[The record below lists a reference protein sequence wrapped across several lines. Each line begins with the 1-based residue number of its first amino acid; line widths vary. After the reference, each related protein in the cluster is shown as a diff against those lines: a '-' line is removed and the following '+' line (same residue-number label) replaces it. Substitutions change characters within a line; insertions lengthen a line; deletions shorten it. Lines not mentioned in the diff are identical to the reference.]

1 MNNEQQDIH
10 PTKKKEIIIPKGKT
24 RVGKCSWCGK
34 HALLYNMGAYDF
46 CLECVIATQQ
56 QDKIPEDRVNLRLH
70 EGSPKNYDKRG
81 TRGYYD
87 NGTSSIVIQNHKN
100 DTPYETVLFI
110 SHESIHYTLHHIGL
124 MIESYQFDRLA
135 YNTWDTEISH
145 GYILTKEDQEFFL
158 KEVK

>member
-1 MNNEQQDIH
+1 MNH
-10 PTKKKEIIIPKGKT
+10 TKIIIPKGKT
-24 RVGKCSWCGK
+24 KIGNCSCCGK
-34 HALLYNMGAYDF
+34 HDLLFNMGAYNY
-46 CLECVIATQQ
+46 CLKCVIRTQQ
-56 QDKIPEDRVNLRLH
+56 QENIPENRLNLRLH
-70 EGSPKNYDKRG
+70 EGSPKNYDNRG
-81 TRGYYD
+81 TRGYYHND
-87 NGTSSIVIQNHKN
+87 SSSIVIQNHKN

-135 YNTWDTEISH
+135 YALGWNDNDIAY